1 MASISTSPIR
11 QRYEQI
17 ADHLVEEIAAGG
29 LLPGQRLPG
38 EREVA
43 QQLNVG
49 RASVREALGYL
60 QVQGLVVTR
69 PGSGSYV
76 AEDVLDRL
84 ARRDGDGRPAPVPDA
99 GPAAVLQARAIT
111 EPSIARLAAAA
122 APHRREGLSRL
133 IEVMDASM
141 DAGQPEQ
148 RRRWSGADRMF
159 HREIA
164 VLAGNPVLVAMAD
177 QIARTMDEPL
187 WRRLRDESIAVP
199 GRTELFLAEHRLIAA
214 SILEGDRDAAENHAR
229 QHIRRARRYMALE
242 DNQEP
247 T

>member
-1 MASISTSPIR
+1 MALMLTSPIR

-17 ADHLVEEIAAGG
+17 ADHVIAEIAAGR
-29 LLPGQRLPG
+29 LLPGERLPG
-38 EREVA
+38 ERELA
-43 QQLNVG
+43 ARLNVG

-60 QVQGLVVTR
+60 QVQELVTTR
-69 PGSGSYV
+69 PASGSYV
-76 AEDVLDRL
+76 AEDALARL
-84 ARRDGDGRPAPVPDA
+84 ARHDGSGRPVRDA
-99 GPAAVLQARAIT
+99 GPAAVLDARAIT
-111 EPSIARLAAAA
+111 EPSVARFAAAA
-122 APHRREGLSRL
+122 APHRREGLGRL

-141 DAGQPEQ
+141 DPGDAEQ
-148 RRRWSGADRMF
+148 RRRWSDADRMF

-177 QIARTMDEPL
+177 QIACTMDEPL
-187 WRRLRDESIAVP
+187 WRRLRDESLTVP

-214 SILEGDRDAAENHAR
+214 SILEGAADAAWTHVS
-229 QHIRRARRYMALE
+229 QHIHRARRYMALE